1 MEHKGG
7 KHNLKSSRDSA
18 SHSSGQSDN
27 DHQPL
32 VGHDEAI
39 ENRLRD
45 TGKDTGNEGGASD
58 FADFGMLLTLQVQA
72 RRNTG
77 LGKDGADSDP
87 LNDIAAVQLQIL
99 QSDGGEIVS
108 KRYAKGRF
116 YGKIEQKGTKG
127 RKWDGIYF
135 RDRQESVLD
144 KQLGRCN
151 R

>member
-1 MEHKGG
+1 MVQESRRHVKKRSAG
-7 KHNLKSSRDSA
+7 KRS
-18 SHSSGQSDN
+18 
-27 DHQPL
+27 
-32 VGHDEAI
+32 
-39 ENRLRD
+39 
-45 TGKDTGNEGGASD
+45 
-58 FADFGMLLTLQVQA
+58 QV
-72 RRNTG
+72 RHGT
-77 LGKDGADSDP
+77 
-87 LNDIAAVQLQIL
+87 VQ
-99 QSDGGEIVS
+99 GVWGEIVS